1 MARKMDKMN
10 IPNYLT
16 PIESLTASVEVVG
29 AVREKTDSEG
39 VQKRSPVFDGAL
51 GWVVPVEIVRGTRT
65 KRLPN
70 GDELNVLDTDTVNVT
85 VWNNSIPSVKA
96 GDYVAFVSPMV
107 GAVESSL
114 FVQALGVTLAANDE
128 LSALF
133 GDADE

>member
-1 MARKMDKMN
+1 MN
-10 IPNYLT
+10 VPNYLT
-16 PIESLTASVEVVG
+16 PIESLMTSVEVVG

-65 KRLPN
+65 KRLPS

-85 VWNNSIPSVKA
+85 VWNTTAPTVKP
-96 GDYVAFVSPMV
+96 GDYVEFVSPMV

-114 FVQALGVTLAANDE
+114 FIQALGVTLSANDA

-133 GDADE
+133 GDDADE

>member
-1 MARKMDKMN
+1 MN

-39 VQKRSPVFDGAL
+39 VQKRSPVFGGAL

-65 KRLPN
+65 KKLPT
-70 GDELNVLDTDTVNVT
+70 GDELNVLDTATINVT
-85 VWNNSIPSVKA
+85 VWNSVTPA
-96 GDYVAFVSPMV
+96 VNTGDYVKFESLMV

-114 FVQALGVTLAANDE
+114 FFQALGVTLSGDTDE

-133 GDADE
+133 GDTDE

>member
-1 MARKMDKMN
+1 MN

-39 VQKRSPVFDGAL
+39 VQKRSPLFGGAL

-65 KRLPN
+65 KKLPT
-70 GDELNVLDTDTVNVT
+70 GDELNVLDTATINVT
-85 VWNNSIPSVKA
+85 VWNSVTPA
-96 GDYVAFVSPMV
+96 VNTGDYVKFESLMV

-114 FVQALGVTLAANDE
+114 FFQALGVTLSGDTDE

-133 GDADE
+133 GDTDE

>member
-1 MARKMDKMN
+1 MT

-39 VQKRSPVFDGAL
+39 VQKRSPGFDGAL

-65 KRLPN
+65 KKLPT
-70 GDELNVLDTDTVNVT
+70 GDELNVLDTATINVT
-85 VWNNSIPSVKA
+85 VWNSVTPA
-96 GDYVAFVSPMV
+96 VNTGDYVKFESLMV

-114 FVQALGVTLAANDE
+114 FFQALGVTLSGDTDE

-133 GDADE
+133 GDTDE

>member
-1 MARKMDKMN
+1 MN

-16 PIESLTASVEVVG
+16 PIESLMTSVEVVG

-39 VQKRSPVFDGAL
+39 VQKRSPVFGGAL

-65 KRLPN
+65 KRLPS
-70 GDELNVLDTDTVNVT
+70 GDEVNVLDTDTVNVT
-85 VWNNSIPSVKA
+85 VWNNATPTVQA
-96 GDYVAFVSPMV
+96 GDYVKFESLMV

-114 FVQALGVTLAANDE
+114 FFQALGVTLSGDTDE

-133 GDADE
+133 GDTDE